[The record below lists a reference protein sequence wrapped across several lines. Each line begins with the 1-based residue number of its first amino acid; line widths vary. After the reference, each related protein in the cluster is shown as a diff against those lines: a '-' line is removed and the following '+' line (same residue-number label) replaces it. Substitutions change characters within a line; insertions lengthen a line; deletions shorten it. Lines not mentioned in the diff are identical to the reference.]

1 MQSIEAEEDVVPL
14 EMSPPMKLETD
25 GGADVG
31 ADEGTVL
38 EDVALNSDRAKM
50 LRARYGHVA
59 PGALTTSKTKYHLH
73 IRVDERAVNQGLCFY
88 NAEQGVYYMRSR
100 RSCPLN
106 QLPKEIISMDLE
118 RPVTPTGHTHVEFC
132 VIGKRW

>member
-1 MQSIEAEEDVVPL
+1 MPL
-14 EMSPPMKLETD
+14 EMPPPMKLEMDTDVD
-25 GGADVG
+25 GGV
-31 ADEGTVL
+31 DEGTIVG
-38 EDVALNSDRAKM
+38 DVDLNSDRAKM
-50 LRARYGHVA
+50 LKTRYGHVA
-59 PGALTTSKTKYHLH
+59 PGALATSKTKYHLH

-132 VIGKRW
+132 VIGKRGLYRGGQS